1 MLKKIATAASAALL
15 LASTAGVAQASS
27 AQALSL
33 SKTVSVDRASSKGEK
48 ANEAVGGFLIPA
60 VAVIAVITGAII
72 LSDDDDEPTSP

>member
-1 MLKKIATAASAALL
+1 MLKKIATVASAALL

-33 SKTVSVDRASSKGEK
+33 ANSPALDRAASNGEE

-60 VAVIAVITGAII
+60 VAIIAVIGGAII
-72 LSDDDDEPTSP
+72 LSDDDDSPDSP

>member
-48 ANEAVGGFLIPA
+48 ANEAVGSFLIPA
-60 VAVIAVITGAII
+60 VAIIAVIGGAII